1 MKIDD
6 IVIKVLDE
14 MPPTDIFKNDP
25 TVDRTQWLR
34 DRIKSMSEE
43 EKKRY
48 AKKYNPKRGKDA
60 WDISRMQ
67 WLEQQAPLGDLKKAE
82 QSINKKKKYGST
94 LGVNVYDQLFDKYR
108 DWDKW
113 NKTGIPPWRK
123 SMGINDDW
131 DKWSK
136 TGIPPWENKA
146 FKDRMEAKQLRKAME
161 AGGQGINVH
170 KDSWNASLQAK
181 AMKEAQMA
189 AMANE
194 ANRIAKKRGAN
205 PPKGN
210 PDYYKAMLLNDAQKD
225 LFDKMQPDV
234 KNLQSKLRTPKPGF
248 NWRMLKNPWLAAAAG
263 LGAAG
268 TYFWPEDK
276 EPYGKAGAYGDD
288 TMSQRRLAYRG
299 PLAPY

>member
-1 MKIDD
+1 MDDYDEDKQWEKAGKQGNKIRTNIAKDLKKNPILKILDD
-6 IVIKVLDE
+6 ITPELYPDDDSDTAHWRYRSGSDDLERHNYLKKELEKMSTAEKQDL
-14 MPPTDIFKNDP
+14 MNKYG
-25 TVDRTQWLR
+25 R
-34 DRIKSMSEE
+34 KSMSKRTNIYDDW
-43 EKKRY
+43 KK
-48 AKKYNPKRGKDA
+48 
-60 WDISRMQ
+60 W
-67 WLEQQAPLGDLKKAE
+67 
-82 QSINKKKKYGST
+82 T
-94 LGVNVYDQLFDKYR
+94 T
-108 DWDKW
+108 
-113 NKTGIPPWRK
+113 TGIPPWD
-123 SMGINDDW
+123 N
-131 DKWSK
+131 
-136 TGIPPWENKA
+136 EA
-146 FKDRMEAKQLRKAME
+146 FKDKMEAKQLRKAME

-194 ANRIAKKRGAN
+194 ANRIAKEKAAQMAAGYGAN

-225 LFDKMQPDV
+225 LFPKFLSG
-234 KNLQSKLRTPKPGF
+234 KGKLQTAKPGF

-268 TYFWPEDK
+268 TYFWPEDE

-299 PLAPY
+299 PLALY

>member
-1 MKIDD
+1 
-6 IVIKVLDE
+6 
-14 MPPTDIFKNDP
+14 
-25 TVDRTQWLR
+25 
-34 DRIKSMSEE
+34 
-43 EKKRY
+43 
-48 AKKYNPKRGKDA
+48 
-60 WDISRMQ
+60 
-67 WLEQQAPLGDLKKAE
+67 
-82 QSINKKKKYGST
+82 
-94 LGVNVYDQLFDKYR
+94 
-108 DWDKW
+108 
-113 NKTGIPPWRK
+113 
-123 SMGINDDW
+123 MGINDDW

-136 TGIPPWENKA
+136 TGIPPWENEA

-189 AMANE
+189 AAMAKVKEAAMDNE
-194 ANRIAKKRGAN
+194 ANRIAKMLKRKQMAAGYGAN

-225 LFDKMQPDV
+225 LFDKMQPD
-234 KNLQSKLRTPKPGF
+234 KNLRGKLRTAKPGF

-268 TYFWPEDK
+268 TYFWPEDE

-299 PLAPY
+299 PLALY